1 MAARRARGRT
11 AMPGPSSPLTLEAL
25 TQSVESGQIDT
36 VLVVF
41 TDMQG
46 RLQGKRVH
54 ARYFLDEVAGHG
66 MEGCN
71 YLLAVDV
78 DMNTVSG
85 YEMSSWEQGYGDF
98 LITPDLTTLR
108 RAPWLPSSAMVQC
121 DLSWLD
127 GTPVRQSPRQVLRAQ
142 TDEAR
147 RLGFTAL
154 GGTELEFIV
163 FRDSFQ
169 EAFDANYQG
178 LTGSTRY
185 NVDYSILGTSG
196 DEPLMRDI
204 RNAMYGAGL
213 TVESSKGECNLGQ
226 HEIAF
231 KYDEVLRT
239 ADNHVVFKAA
249 AKELAARHG
258 KALTFMAKYD
268 EREGN
273 SCHIHMSLRGTDGEI
288 VFADGDG
295 PGGARSRVFG
305 SFVAGVLATL
315 QDFTLL
321 YAPTVNSYKRYQPG
335 SFAPTAVAWG
345 EDNRTCALRVVGHGG
360 GLRVENRVPGGDVNP
375 YLAQAAML
383 AGGLHGV
390 RTELELEPAFVGNA
404 YAADAARVP
413 STLREARDR
422 FAASELAEAAFGK
435 DVVAHYVRAAEV
447 ELEAFEAAVTDW
459 ELRRGFERF

>member
-1 MAARRARGRT
+1 MTKPVSGRRF
-11 AMPGPSSPLTLEAL
+11 PLSLDTL
-25 TQSVESGQIDT
+25 TDQVHSGQVDT

-54 ARYFLDEVAGHG
+54 ARYFLDEVARHG

-78 DMNTVSG
+78 EMNTVSG
-85 YEMSSWEQGYGDF
+85 YEISSWEQGYGDF
-98 LITPDLTTLR
+98 VITPDPATLR
-108 RAPWLPSSAMVQC
+108 AAPWLPSSALVQC
-121 DLSWLD
+121 DLAWLD

-142 TDEAR
+142 VEEAA
-147 RLGFTAL
+147 RLGFTPFGA
-154 GGTELEFIV
+154 TELEFIV
-163 FRDSFQ
+163 FADSFQ
-169 EAFDANYQG
+169 QAFDAGYQG

-231 KYDEVLRT
+231 RYDEVLRT

-249 AKELAARHG
+249 AKELAQQHG
-258 KALTFMAKYD
+258 RALTFMAKYD

-273 SCHIHMSLRGTDGEI
+273 SCHLHMSLRGTDGAI
-288 VFADGDG
+288 VFAEDGEHG
-295 PGGARSRVFG
+295 PEGEGRSPVFG
-305 SFVAGVLATL
+305 HFVAGVLATL
-315 QDFTLL
+315 REFTLL
-321 YAPTVNSYKRYQPG
+321 YAPAVNSYKRYQPG

-345 EDNRTCALRVVGHGG
+345 EDNRTCALRVVGHGP

-375 YLAQAAML
+375 YLAQAGML
-383 AGGLHGV
+383 AGGLHGI
-390 RTELELEPAFVGNA
+390 RTEMELPCAFVGNA
-404 YAADAARVP
+404 YAADTDRVP
-413 STLREARDR
+413 STLREARDL
-422 FAASELAEAAFGK
+422 FAGSALAEAAFGK
-435 DVVAHYVRAAEV
+435 DVVAHYVRAADV
-447 ELEAFEAAVTDW
+447 ELEAFEATVTDW
-459 ELRRGFERF
+459 ERRRGFERF

>member
-1 MAARRARGRT
+1 
-11 AMPGPSSPLTLEAL
+11 MPEPSSPLSAAEL
-25 TQSVESGQIDT
+25 TDRVESGDVDT
-36 VLVVF
+36 VQVVF

-85 YEMSSWEQGYGDF
+85 YEISSWDKGYGDF
-98 LITPDLTTLR
+98 VIAPDPSTLR
-108 RAPWLPSSAMVQC
+108 MAPWAPGSAMVQC
-121 DLSWLD
+121 DLAWLD

-142 TDEAR
+142 VEEAAVA
-147 RLGFTAL
+147 GFEPYGA
-154 GGTELEFIV
+154 TELEFIV
-163 FRDSFQ
+163 FADSFQ
-169 EAFDANYQG
+169 EAFDAGYQG

-196 DEPLMRDI
+196 DEPLMREI

-231 KYDEVLRT
+231 KYDRLLRT
-239 ADNHVVFKAA
+239 ADNHVVFQTA
-249 AKELAARHG
+249 AKELAARHD

-273 SCHIHMSLRGTDGEI
+273 SCHLHMSLRGLDGEI
-288 VFADGDG
+288 VFADGEG
-295 PGGARSRVFG
+295 RSDVFA
-305 SFVAGVLATL
+305 SFVAGVQVTL
-315 QDFTLL
+315 RDFTLL
-321 YAPTVNSYKRYQPG
+321 YAPTINSYKRYQAG

-345 EDNRTCALRVVGHGG
+345 EDNRTCALRVVGHGP

-383 AGGLHGV
+383 AGGLHGI
-390 RTELELEPAFVGNA
+390 REKLPLEPAFVGNA
-404 YAADAARVP
+404 YDSDRARVP
-413 STLREARDR
+413 STLRDARDA
-422 FAASELAEAAFGK
+422 FAGSELAEAAFGK
-435 DVVAHYVRAAEV
+435 DVVAHYVRAADV
-447 ELEAFEAAVTDW
+447 ELEAFAGAVTDW
-459 ELRRGFERF
+459 ERRHGFERF

>member
-1 MAARRARGRT
+1 MAQPASTKRT
-11 AMPGPSSPLTLEAL
+11 VPLTIDDL
-25 TQSVESGQIDT
+25 TAQVGSGQVDT

-78 DMNTVSG
+78 EMNTVSG
-85 YEMSSWEQGYGDF
+85 YEISSWEQGYGDF
-98 LITPDLTTLR
+98 VITPDPATLR
-108 RAPWLPSSAMVQC
+108 AAPWLPSSAMVQC

-142 TDEAR
+142 TDEAA
-147 RLGFTAL
+147 RLGFTPFGA
-154 GGTELEFIV
+154 TELEFIV
-163 FRDSFQ
+163 FTDSYQ
-169 EAFDANYQG
+169 QAFDADYHG

-213 TVESSKGECNLGQ
+213 VVESSKGECNFGQ

-249 AKELAARHG
+249 AKELAQQHG

-273 SCHIHMSLRGTDGEI
+273 SCHIHMSLRGTDGGI
-288 VFADGDG
+288 VFSPDGHD
-295 PGGARSRVFG
+295 RSPVFA

-315 QDFTLL
+315 REFTLL
-321 YAPTVNSYKRYQPG
+321 YAPTVNSYKRFQPG

-345 EDNRTCALRVVGHGG
+345 EDNRTCALRVVGHGA

-383 AGGLHGV
+383 AGGLHGI
-390 RTELELEPAFVGNA
+390 RSELELEPAFVGNA

-413 STLREARDR
+413 STLRDARDL
-422 FAASELAEAAFGK
+422 FAGSELAEAAFGK
-435 DVVAHYVRAAEV
+435 DVVAHYVRAADV

-459 ELRRGFERF
+459 ERRRGFERF

>member
-1 MAARRARGRT
+1 MSQ
-11 AMPGPSSPLTLEAL
+11 PSSPLAIGEL
-25 TQSVESGQIDT
+25 TDRVESGEVDT
-36 VLVVF
+36 VQVVF

-85 YEMSSWEQGYGDF
+85 YEISSWDKGYGDF
-98 LITPDLTTLR
+98 VIAPDPSTLR
-108 RAPWLPSSAMVQC
+108 MAPWAPASAMVQC
-121 DLSWLD
+121 DLAWLD

-142 TDEAR
+142 VEEAAAA
-147 RLGFTAL
+147 GFEPYGA
-154 GGTELEFIV
+154 TELEFIV
-163 FRDSFQ
+163 FADSFQ
-169 EAFDANYQG
+169 EAFDAGYQG

-231 KYDEVLRT
+231 KYDRVLRT
-239 ADNHVVFKAA
+239 ADNHVVFKTA

-273 SCHIHMSLRGTDGEI
+273 SCHLHMSLRGLDGEI
-288 VFADGDG
+288 VFA
-295 PGGARSRVFG
+295 GGADEHNGDRSDAFA
-305 SFVAGVLATL
+305 SFVAGVQATL
-315 QDFTLL
+315 RDFTLL
-321 YAPTVNSYKRYQPG
+321 YAPTINSYKRYQAG

-345 EDNRTCALRVVGHGG
+345 EDNRTCALRVVGHGS

-383 AGGLHGV
+383 AGGLYGI
-390 RTELELEPAFVGNA
+390 REKLPLEPAYVGNA
-404 YAADAARVP
+404 YDSDRARVP
-413 STLREARDR
+413 STLRDARDV
-422 FAASELAEAAFGK
+422 FAGSELAEAAFGK

-447 ELEAFEAAVTDW
+447 ELEAFAGAVTDW
-459 ELRRGFERF
+459 ERRRGFERY

>member
-1 MAARRARGRT
+1 MAQR
-11 AMPGPSSPLTLEAL
+11 SSPLSLDEL
-25 TQSVESGQIDT
+25 TAKVDSGGIDT

-46 RLQGKRVH
+46 RLQGKRIH
-54 ARYFLDEVAGHG
+54 ARYFLDEVASHG
-66 MEGCN
+66 TEGCN

-78 DMNTVSG
+78 EMNTVSG
-85 YEMSSWEQGYGDF
+85 YEISSWERGYGDF
-98 LITPDLTTLR
+98 VLTPDMGTLR
-108 RAPWLPSSAMVQC
+108 IATWLPASAMVQC

-127 GTPVRQSPRQVLRAQ
+127 GTPVRQSPRQVLRSQ
-142 TDEAR
+142 VEEAA
-147 RLGFTAL
+147 RLGFVAY

-163 FRDSFQ
+163 FSDSFQ
-169 EAFDANYQG
+169 QAFDAGYQG

-213 TVESSKGECNLGQ
+213 VVESSKGECNLGQ

-231 KYDEVLRT
+231 RYDEVVRT
-239 ADNHVVFKAA
+239 ADNHVVYKTA
-249 AKELAARHG
+249 AKELAARHD

-273 SCHIHMSLRGTDGEI
+273 SCHIHMSLRGDDGAL
-288 VFADGDG
+288 VFAGSGSDGS
-295 PGGARSRVFG
+295 GGHDRSPVFAR
-305 SFVAGVLATL
+305 FVAGVQATL
-315 QDFTLL
+315 REFTLL
-321 YAPTVNSYKRYQPG
+321 YAPTVNSYKRFQPG

-345 EDNRTCALRVVGHGG
+345 EDNRTCALRVVGHGA

-383 AGGLHGV
+383 AGGLHGI
-390 RTELELEPAFVGNA
+390 RSELEPEPAFVGNA

-413 STLREARDR
+413 STLRDARDL
-422 FAASELAEAAFGK
+422 FAGSELAEAAFGK
-435 DVVAHYVRAAEV
+435 DVVAHYVRAADV

-459 ELRRGFERF
+459 ERRRGFERF

>member
-1 MAARRARGRT
+1 MAPRVPLSIDELTARVDAG
-11 AMPGPSSPLTLEAL
+11 E
-25 TQSVESGQIDT
+25 VDT

-54 ARYFLDEVAGHG
+54 ARYFLDEVAPHG

-78 DMNTVSG
+78 EMNTVAG
-85 YEMSSWEQGYGDF
+85 YEISSWQQGYGDF
-98 LITPDLTTLR
+98 VITPDPSTLR
-108 RAPWLPSSAMVQC
+108 AAPWLPSSALVQC

-142 TDEAR
+142 VEEAA
-147 RLGFTAL
+147 RLGFTPFGA
-154 GGTELEFIV
+154 TELEFIV
-163 FRDSFQ
+163 FAEDYQ
-169 EAFDANYQG
+169 QAFDANYQG

-231 KYDEVLRT
+231 RYDEVLRT

-249 AKELAARHG
+249 AKELAQQHG
-258 KALTFMAKYD
+258 TALTFMAKYD

-273 SCHIHMSLRGTDGEI
+273 SCHIHMSLRGTDGAI
-288 VFADGDG
+288 VFAADGEHGPDG
-295 PGGARSRVFG
+295 NGRSPVFG
-305 SFVAGVLATL
+305 HFVAGVLATL
-315 QDFTLL
+315 REFTLL
-321 YAPTVNSYKRYQPG
+321 YAPAVNSYKRYAPG

-345 EDNRTCALRVVGHGG
+345 EDNRTCALRVVGHGA

-383 AGGLHGV
+383 AGGLHGI
-390 RTELELEPAFVGNA
+390 RQELEPPAAFVGNA
-404 YAADAARVP
+404 YDADTARVP
-413 STLREARDR
+413 STLREARDL
-422 FAASELAEAAFGK
+422 FAGSELAEAAFGK
-435 DVVAHYVRAAEV
+435 DVAAHYLRAADV
-447 ELEAFEAAVTDW
+447 ELEAFEATVTDW
-459 ELRRGFERF
+459 ERRRGFERF

>member
-1 MAARRARGRT
+1 MTPPR
-11 AMPGPSSPLTLEAL
+11 SPLSLDDL
-25 TQSVESGQIDT
+25 TAKVGSGDLDT

-46 RLQGKRVH
+46 RLQGKRIH
-54 ARYFLDEVAGHG
+54 ARYFLDEVVSHG
-66 MEGCN
+66 TEGCN

-78 DMNTVSG
+78 EMNTVSG
-85 YEMSSWEQGYGDF
+85 YEISSWEKGYGDF
-98 LITPDLTTLR
+98 VLTPDFDTLR
-108 RAPWLPSSAMVQC
+108 IAPWLPGSAMVQC

-127 GTPVRQSPRQVLRAQ
+127 GTPVRQSPRQVLAAQ
-142 TDEAR
+142 VEEAA
-147 RLGFTAL
+147 RLGFVAY

-163 FRDSFQ
+163 FADSFQ
-169 EAFDANYQG
+169 QAFDAGYRG

-213 TVESSKGECNLGQ
+213 VVESSKGECNLGQ

-231 KYDEVLRT
+231 RYDEVLRT
-239 ADNHVVFKAA
+239 ADNHVVYKTA
-249 AKELAARHG
+249 AKELAARHD

-273 SCHIHMSLRGTDGEI
+273 SCHIHMSLRGADGAI
-288 VFADGDG
+288 VFAGPDGSDG
-295 PGGARSRVFG
+295 HDRSPVFR
-305 SFVAGVLATL
+305 SFVAGVQATL
-315 QDFTLL
+315 REFTLL
-321 YAPTVNSYKRYQPG
+321 YAPIVNSYKRFQPG

-345 EDNRTCALRVVGHGG
+345 EDNRTCALRVVGHGA

-383 AGGLHGV
+383 AGGLHGI

-413 STLREARDR
+413 STLRDARDL
-422 FAASELAEAAFGK
+422 FAGSELAEAAFGK

-447 ELEAFEAAVTDW
+447 ELEAFDAAVTDW
-459 ELRRGFERF
+459 ERRRGFERF

>member
-1 MAARRARGRT
+1 MAPRVPLSTDELTAQVDAGR
-11 AMPGPSSPLTLEAL
+11 
-25 TQSVESGQIDT
+25 IDT

-54 ARYFLDEVAGHG
+54 ARYFLDEVAPHG

-78 DMNTVSG
+78 EMNTVAG
-85 YEMSSWEQGYGDF
+85 YEISSWQQGYGDF
-98 LITPDLTTLR
+98 VITPDAATLR
-108 RAPWLPSSAMVQC
+108 AAPWLPSSALVQC

-142 TDEAR
+142 VEEAT
-147 RLGFTAL
+147 RLGFTPFGA
-154 GGTELEFIV
+154 TELEFIV
-163 FRDSFQ
+163 FADSYQ
-169 EAFDANYQG
+169 QAFDAHYQG
-178 LTGSTRY
+178 LTGSTLY

-204 RNAMYGAGL
+204 RNAMYDAGL

-231 KYDEVLRT
+231 RYDEVLRT

-249 AKELAARHG
+249 AKELAQQHG

-273 SCHIHMSLRGTDGEI
+273 SCHIHMSLRGTDGAI
-288 VFADGDG
+288 VFAGDG
-295 PGGARSRVFG
+295 EHGRSPVFG
-305 SFVAGVLATL
+305 HFVAGVLATL
-315 QDFTLL
+315 REFTLL
-321 YAPTVNSYKRYQPG
+321 YAPAVNSYKRYAPG

-345 EDNRTCALRVVGHGG
+345 EDNRTCALRVVGHGA

-383 AGGLHGV
+383 AGGLHGI
-390 RTELELEPAFVGNA
+390 RQELEPPAAFVGNA
-404 YAADAARVP
+404 YDDGDLARVP
-413 STLREARDR
+413 NTLRAARDL
-422 FAASELAEAAFGK
+422 FADSGAAEAAFGK
-435 DVVAHYVRAAEV
+435 DVVAHYLRAADV
-447 ELEAFEAAVTDW
+447 ELEAFEATVTDW
-459 ELRRGFERF
+459 ERRRGFERF